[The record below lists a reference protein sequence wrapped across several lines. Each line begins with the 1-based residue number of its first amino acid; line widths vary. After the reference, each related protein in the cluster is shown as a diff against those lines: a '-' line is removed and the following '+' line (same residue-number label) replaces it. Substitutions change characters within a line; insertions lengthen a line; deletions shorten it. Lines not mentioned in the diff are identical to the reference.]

1 MIGGMLNHPGGERRD
16 LSSLRLCLS
25 AGEALPA
32 ELHRRWQQAFGVEI
46 LDGIGSAEM
55 FHIYISN

>member
-1 MIGGMLNHPGGERRD
+1 VA
-16 LSSLRLCLS
+16 LS

-32 ELHRRWQQAFGVEI
+32 QLYEEWKARTGVEI

-55 FHIYISN
+55 FHIYISNRRAT